1 MDLPAADN
9 QDRRL
14 PGPGP
19 AGRSSGR
26 ARGGGRPVARRPGRL
41 SPRRGRVTW
50 GMFDYGGVV
59 SHPPTQQDMALLAG
73 AADAEVPALM
83 DVDWGWRRGY
93 DRAELDAPGDWE
105 QVG

>member
-41 SPRRGRVTW
+41 SPRRVRVTW
-50 GMFDYGGVV
+50 VMFDYGGVV
-59 SHPPTQQDMALLAG
+59 SHPPTQQDMALLAR

-83 DVDWGWRRGY
+83 DVYWEWRRAHHLP
-93 DRAELDAPGDWE
+93 DPGTPRYRDP
-105 QVG
+105 